1 MELFRIDNGN
11 TSVEFIMGMESRLIP
26 IVNDDFYYPVFRD
39 FLEALELCN
48 GDLIIVVVLK
58 NSKVCVL
65 VLNTNNL
72 EKTYEWL

>member
-11 TSVEFIMGMESRLIP
+11 TSVEFIMGMESRHIP

-48 GDLIIVVVLK
+48 GDLIILGVLK
-58 NSKVCVL
+58 KSEVV
-65 VLNTNNL
+65 
-72 EKTYEWL
+72 YWF